1 MKLQK
6 FLALVQ
12 PILKLVIGFLL
23 ISKDYRDYIFDETTY
38 KLLGTVSTLLV
49 QMCHLGDS
57 ILIAC

>member
-6 FLALVQ
+6 FLALVK

-23 ISKDYRDYIFDETTY
+23 ISKDYRVYMFDETTY

>member
-6 FLALVQ
+6 FLVLVQ

-23 ISKDYRDYIFDETTY
+23 ISKDYRVYMFDETTY

>member
-12 PILKLVIGFLL
+12 PILKLVIGFFLNL
-23 ISKDYRDYIFDETTY
+23 KDYCVYMFDEITY
-38 KLLGTVSTLLV
+38 KLLETVSTLLV

>member
-6 FLALVQ
+6 FLALVK

-23 ISKDYRDYIFDETTY
+23 ISKDYRVYMFDETTY

-57 ILIAC
+57 ILIGC

>member
-6 FLALVQ
+6 FLTLVQ

-23 ISKDYRDYIFDETTY
+23 ISKDYRVYMFDETTY

>member
-6 FLALVQ
+6 FLALVK

-23 ISKDYRDYIFDETTY
+23 ISKDYRVYMFNETTY

>member
-23 ISKDYRDYIFDETTY
+23 ISKDYRVYMFDETTY

>member
-12 PILKLVIGFLL
+12 PILKLVIGFFLNL
-23 ISKDYRDYIFDETTY
+23 KDYCVYMFDETTY
-38 KLLGTVSTLLV
+38 KLFGTVSTLLV
-49 QMCHLGDS
+49 KMCHLGKS